1 MWWVLHKLLYDIIK
15 HCMEVCSGVWECVD
29 LKNIIC
35 TKYLSCEIACG
46 LYLAEIAQ
54 LGER

>member
-35 TKYLSCEIACG
+35 TKYLSCEIARG